1 MFVGIELGGASAQA
15 SAWVAA
21 DKSAGRRRRRRRGAG
36 VGASVGLW
44 RSLALGRLVRLL
56 GSFLGR
62 GGRRRSSALL
72 VAVLS
77 EDLFELRL
85 LDEKGLAATGV
96 SIFAIVKD
104 VPRLM
109 ERP

>member
-1 MFVGIELGGASAQA
+1 MFVGIERPVGGASAQA

-85 LDEKGLAATGV
+85 LDEKDSQRPALAFSQLSKTSPG
-96 SIFAIVKD
+96 
-104 VPRLM
+104 
-109 ERP
+109 